1 MGHPAAD
8 DEGDRMTDT
17 VGTAAMDAV
26 GDWYHAFFTGSV
38 LTVVSRRGPHDAA
51 GLVFRIFRHQQQE
64 RFLPGLEKLGLRD
77 LPPAVAAARYHYLSN
92 AIGGVGVEYHEESDR
107 KAWIRY
113 PPPRWVW
120 QGTAICGIPGVVNA
134 AMLRGWHAHNGVA
147 LGCPRLGFV
156 CTGQTVDG
164 QPGLEGYYLEHD
176 RDLEPEE
183 RLRFSRGETMP
194 PHDPARAP
202 VLPAAGWPPER
213 LAKAKRGYAM
223 EYVRTA
229 LQEAVAL
236 FGPVEGGHLL
246 GLAAR
251 LVAMQHYA
259 ATAAALGL
267 PRRGGIQDFA
277 AFMVALAAAQ
287 GDGAEIIAA
296 PNGDGLMVRQ
306 EGLTLVRGIPHAHPA
321 MLDAW
326 NELLVG
332 ALAAHDRFARLHFVP
347 GPGHKLSWHLRA
359 KS

>member
-1 MGHPAAD
+1 
-8 DEGDRMTDT
+8 
-17 VGTAAMDAV
+17 
-26 GDWYHAFFTGSV
+26 V
-38 LTVVSRRGPHDAA
+38 LTAVSRRGPRDAA
-51 GLVFRIFRHQQQE
+51 NLVFRIFRHQQQE
-64 RFLPGLEKLGLRD
+64 RFLPGLEKLGLRN

-92 AIGGVGVEYHEESDR
+92 AIGGVSVEYHEESDR

-120 QGTAICGIPGVVNA
+120 QGTAICGIPGEVNA
-134 AMLRGWHAHNGVA
+134 AMLRGWHAHNGLA

-194 PHDPARAP
+194 LHDPARAP

-213 LAKAKRGYAM
+213 LAKAKRDYAM

-251 LVAMQHYA
+251 LVAMQHYTT
-259 ATAAALGL
+259 TAAALGL
-267 PRRGGIQDFA
+267 PGGGNIQDFA

-287 GDGAEIIAA
+287 GDRAEVTAA
-296 PNGDGLMVRQ
+296 PKR
-306 EGLTLVRGIPHAHPA
+306 A
-321 MLDAW
+321 
-326 NELLVG
+326 VG
-332 ALAAHDRFARLHFVP
+332 QFRKRD
-347 GPGHKLSWHLRA
+347 
-359 KS
+359 